1 MVMKM
6 AKSSRYRLVYRYS
19 DGSKKLFELDLED
32 GKHRSNFML
41 TEIDALTSR
50 FPGDRELAK
59 VLKLVSGDFNDGYFV
74 IEYNSNG
81 TVKPLEVLFNDMP
94 NLGKLALAHL
104 GESSIS
110 KEEASYYMN
119 NFLNEIKDE
128 KFLEFLFS
136 KRYVNSYFR
145 DVLNYYLR
153 LKNSDEREAQNML
166 WEAKVKLQKEF
177 YRYKTVRGILMG
189 KKNYKAKIFT
199 KSGELTI
206 LQRARIE
213 HELNHPRKVQ
223 RRKVNKNGVLEG
235 QMPLFDGSL
244 YDKEMKRTRR

>member
-1 MVMKM
+1 M
-6 AKSSRYRLVYRYS
+6 AKSSRYRVVYRYS
-19 DGSKKLFELDLED
+19 DGSKKLFELDFED

-153 LKNSDEREAQNML
+153 LKNSDESEAQSVL
-166 WEAKVKLQKEF
+166 WEAKAKLQKEF

-189 KKNYKAKIFT
+189 KKNYKENNFT
-199 KSGELTI
+199 RKRELTI